1 MFDRFSTMKEVG
13 VPNQDLALHG
23 DKFPLDETKLLN
35 SILPMLFEEALGVRF
50 NGHDIRRKA

>member
-23 DKFPLDETKLLN
+23 EKLPLDEAKFLY
-35 SILPMLFEEALGVRF
+35 SILPVLFEEALGVRF